1 MIKLKVDEGYA
12 FDYLAILEVKKN
24 NNPDQTELWLNC
36 SAYLSSQFS
45 KQFWHN
51 LISSKEYEDMVLVN
65 QKTFDAVD
73 KARYGEI
80 TAKEVDDFNMERY
93 NAKQR
98 FMNKFFPESDQLEF
112 KT

>member
-1 MIKLKVDEGYA
+1 MIDLLVDEGYA

-24 NNPDQTELWLNC
+24 NNPEQSAVWMSC
-36 SAYLSSQFS
+36 SAYLSSQFL
-45 KQFWHN
+45 QETWLN
-51 LISSKEYEDMVLVN
+51 LISSKEYRKMVEVN

-80 TAKEVDDFNMERY
+80 TAKEVDDCNMQRFK
-93 NAKQR
+93 AKQQFR
-98 FMNKFFPESDQLEF
+98 NKFFPESNQSEF

>member
-1 MIKLKVDEGYA
+1 MIKIKVDEGYA

-24 NNPDQTELWLNC
+24 NYPEQTEPWLNC

-45 KQFWHN
+45 KDFWED
-51 LISSKEYEDMVLVN
+51 LISSKEYEDMVKVN

-73 KARYGEI
+73 KARYGKI
-80 TAKEVDDFNMERY
+80 TAKEVDDCNMERY

-98 FMNKFFPESDQLEF
+98 FRNKFFPESNSLEF

>member
-1 MIKLKVDEGYA
+1 MIKLLVDEGYA

-24 NNPDQTELWLNC
+24 NKPDQSENWMKCFL
-36 SAYLSSQFS
+36 YLSNQFS
-45 KQFWHN
+45 LEFWDN
-51 LISSKEYEDMVLVN
+51 LISSKEYKDMVEIN

-73 KARYGEI
+73 KARYGKI
-80 TAKEVDDFNMERY
+80 TAKEVDNCNMERY

-98 FMNKFFPESDQLEF
+98 FRNKFFPQSEQLEF